1 MPTLAAAAPL
11 TFHTPHVR
19 YMTILPVIVM
29 LGGAVVL
36 LAVASVVRRPMRVS
50 VATAGTEAVS
60 LCALGFALWQWADVL
75 EHGPSTAVDQAVVL
89 DGFSALVQI
98 LVPVAM
104 VLSALVADGY
114 LRREG
119 IDGPEFNVLGLVA
132 AAGAMLMG
140 QANDLVV
147 IFLGLEILSL
157 PLYVLAA
164 FNHRR
169 AASGEAAL
177 KYFILGGFSSAIFVY
192 GIALTYG
199 ATGSTNLTQIADFLS
214 HNVVVTDGLLLAG
227 LALLLVGFC
236 FKIAAVPFHMW
247 TPDVYQG
254 APSPVTG
261 FMAAVAK
268 IGGFAALLRV
278 FVSTFGVLRSDWQP
292 IVYAIAVI
300 TLLVGAGLAVVQRDI
315 KRMLAYSSI
324 NTVGFILLGL
334 QAGTERGVSASLY
347 YLFAYTFMVI
357 GSFAV
362 VTIVG
367 RRTDAHHDLSGY
379 RGLARRQPL
388 LALSFAILLLAQ
400 AGAPF
405 TTGLWA
411 KLQVVLAS
419 VDANSVPLATI
430 AMVSAALAA
439 FFYLRVAVLMYTPLR
454 VPGAAPG
461 VEPDAEDPVVLGRTP
476 PAPAGSEAPGEPS
489 AAPDAAPTDGGAR
502 IPLWAGAEQNVA
514 VITRIN
520 TGLLI
525 DDEMATEA
533 RNGAGAAPA
542 GGASASQVAQGTVAQ
557 GEAAQGEAAEGAAEG
572 GAADDEVV
580 PVPRLG
586 ALAIGL
592 CVAVTVVFGIVPAP
606 LVDFARQAT
615 LVFAH

>member
-1 MPTLAAAAPL
+1 MTPSLAAAAAPL
-11 TFHTPHVR
+11 TFHTPQVR
-19 YMTILPVIVM
+19 YLTILPVIVM
-29 LGGAVVL
+29 LGGAVAL
-36 LAVASVVRRPMRVS
+36 LAGASLVRRPLRVA
-50 VATAGTEAVS
+50 VATAGTVVIS
-60 LCALGFALWQWADVL
+60 LTALGFALWQWADVL

-98 LVPVAM
+98 LVPCAM

-114 LRREG
+114 QRREG
-119 IDGPEFNVLGLVA
+119 IDGPEFNVLALVA
-132 AAGAMLMG
+132 ASGAMLMG

-169 AASGEAAL
+169 LASGEAAL

-227 LALLLVGFC
+227 LALLLVGFS

-292 IVYAIAVI
+292 IVYAVAVI

-334 QAGTERGVSASLY
+334 QAGTLRGVSASLY

-362 VTIVG
+362 VTILG
-367 RRTDAHHDLSGY
+367 RRGDRHHDLSGY
-379 RGLARRQPL
+379 RGLSRRQPL
-388 LALSFAILLLAQ
+388 LALSFAVLLLAQ

-419 VDANSVPLATI
+419 VDADSVPLATI

-454 VPGAAPG
+454 APGAVPGL
-461 VEPDAEDPVVLGRTP
+461 EPDAEDPVVLGLGRTP
-476 PAPAGSEAPGEPS
+476 AAQGGPEPDGGPADGPAGGDRA
-489 AAPDAAPTDGGAR
+489 GADR
-502 IPLWAGAEQNVA
+502 RPLWAGAEQNVA

-520 TGLLI
+520 AGLLI
-525 DDEMATEA
+525 DDEDSTEA
-533 RNGAGAAPA
+533 TDGAAPA
-542 GGASASQVAQGTVAQ
+542 PGPPPVAGPEETADV
-557 GEAAQGEAAEGAAEG
+557 EGV
-572 GAADDEVV
+572 DQVV
-580 PVPRLG
+580 PVPRL
-586 ALAIGL
+586 AAVAIGL
-592 CVAVTVVFGIVPAP
+592 CVAVTVVFGILPAP
-606 LVDFARQAT
+606 LIDFARQAT
-615 LVFAH
+615 LLFPH